1 MNIIIVGAGEIG
13 RHLAGSL
20 SSAAHNIAVIEQ
32 DDGLSTELGNQ
43 IDARVLCGDGA
54 SVNTLVEANVGEC
67 ELFLALT
74 SDNHSNLVACSIAK
88 QLGAKK
94 TICRVDPSLQREEWL
109 FDHRGHFQI
118 DHLFS
123 SERLSGVELS
133 KFIRNPESIT
143 IDEIAR
149 GRIELQQ
156 IIVSDRSEAVGKS
169 LREIKLPPRVRIGS
183 ISRKDEAII
192 PTADEVLLAGDLV
205 TLFGDPR
212 KLSEIIDLLQKG
224 TAPKEKK
231 INVVILGGG
240 EYGGTLA
247 EMLQSWN
254 CRVRIFDQDPT
265 VCEALTDRL
274 PDITVINADATSI
287 AELREEQVGEADFFV
302 ATTQSDQDNVMTC
315 LQANNLGTKRCLT
328 LIHRTDYADAISQAG
343 TGLGIMAAVSPR
355 EVTRREL
362 MRFITSD
369 RYHVVKKLKAGEV
382 IEVTLDEKS
391 KIIGK
396 RVNEVDWPEGSGLV
410 ALLHGIHATVP
421 AAEDT
426 FAVGD
431 SVYAIVS
438 KKARKKFLKLT

>member
-20 SSAAHNIAVIEQ
+20 SSAAHNIAVIEL
-32 DDGLSTELGNQ
+32 DEVLATELGNQ

-74 SDNHSNLVACSIAK
+74 SNNNSNLVSCSIAK
-88 QLGAKK
+88 ELGAQK
-94 TICRVDPSLQREEWL
+94 TICRVDPGLQREEWL
-109 FDHRGHFQI
+109 FDHRGHFNI

-123 SERLSGVELS
+123 SERLAGVELS

-183 ISRKDEAII
+183 ITRKDEAII
-192 PTADEVLLAGDLV
+192 PTADEVILAGDYV
-205 TLFGDPR
+205 TLFGEPR
-212 KLSEIIDLLQKG
+212 KLSEIVDLLQKSPS
-224 TAPKEKK
+224 AKERK

-254 CRVRIFDQDPT
+254 CRVRIFEQNPQ
-265 VCEALTDRL
+265 VCEALTERL
-274 PDITVINADATSI
+274 TETTVINADATSI
-287 AELREEQVGEADFFV
+287 AELREEQVGDADFFV

-343 TGLGIMAAVSPR
+343 AQLGIMAAVSPR

-382 IEVTLDEKS
+382 IEVTLDDRS
-391 KIIGK
+391 AIIGK
-396 RVNEVDWPEGSGLV
+396 RVNEIDWPEGCGLV
-410 ALLHGIHATVP
+410 ALLHGIHAAVP

-426 FAVGD
+426 FATGD
-431 SVYAIVS
+431 TVYAIVS
-438 KKARKKFLKLT
+438 RKALKKFLKLC